1 MAGGFLHLTHADHF
15 RSCLPERI
23 SQTRLPCARC
33 GMMRAL
39 RSAPESAPKTRNS
52 GMWRHL
58 SPDRNRLLQTLQALP
73 CLRPCIP
80 PKKSA
85 PDRMPISDRTTAL
98 SRVPSPRQH
107 DGEVFSPGRS
117 ITPRPAPGGLRALS
131 RQFFPQ
137 AFRIRKNFPS
147 PGKKRKHS
155 RKRGQKT
162 PHHGTWKI
170 KNIFIN
176 RL

>member
-1 MAGGFLHLTHADHF
+1 MTEKLMPGGFLHLTHADHF

-23 SQTRLPCARC
+23 SQARLPCARC

-39 RSAPESAPKTRNS
+39 RSAPESAPKTRHTS
-52 GMWRHL
+52 MWRHL
-58 SPDRNRLLQTLQALP
+58 SPDRNRLLQTLQA
-73 CLRPCIP
+73 
-80 PKKSA
+80 PKDA
-85 PDRMPISDRTTAL
+85 PDRILSDRTTAL